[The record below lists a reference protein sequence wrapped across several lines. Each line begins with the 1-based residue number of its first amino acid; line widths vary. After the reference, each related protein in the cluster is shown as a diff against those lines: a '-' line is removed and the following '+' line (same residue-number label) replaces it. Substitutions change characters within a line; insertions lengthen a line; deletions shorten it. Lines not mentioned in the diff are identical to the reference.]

1 LNHNGTSAVEDVAV
15 DEDGDDEVVVVAA
28 VDTDDGGDNG
38 DRATSHS
45 KEDSDGYANDLAD
58 AEVKVGAVV
67 VYDDDHHHAD
77 DGPLPE
83 FHMTAVVELDDLA
96 PRPFLPVEQKFH
108 LQGLWWCCYQ
118 DGDIEAPAVLDASSV
133 VGYHCHLMA
142 MAENR
147 QPLPRCTS

>member
-1 LNHNGTSAVEDVAV
+1 MNHNGTSAVEDVAV

-83 FHMTAVVELDDLA
+83 FHMTA
-96 PRPFLPVEQKFH
+96 QKFH

-147 QPLPRCTS
+147 QPLPRCTP